1 MVAFCI
7 HQGKN
12 SCLPTLSMTERFQR
26 SLYWEYFLPQLLENG
41 SFPILVASSLFFA
54 FVYGYMF
61 FRACWKPQKVLSH
74 ALWGHGKHFPR
85 TCGILLSSREFY
97 KLLVSQY
104 IHNTLFPSWIN
115 QEYPLKNLSK
125 SYPVDSRLL
134 DFLVDQTLLI
144 TMFTLIRF
152 FHSDLKLKEVRI
164 GVIRDFTVMLTV
176 TNKVEDSAYYSTI
189 TLKLPADLDYI
200 GPTQVKE

>member
-1 MVAFCI
+1 MCQIWLLMVAFCI

-115 QEYPLKNLSK
+115 QEYPLKKCFKKLSCRLK
-125 SYPVDSRLL
+125 ISRLSCWL
-134 DFLVDQTLLI
+134 NALNHNVYIHSFL
-144 TMFTLIRF
+144 
-152 FHSDLKLKEVRI
+152 S
-164 GVIRDFTVMLTV
+164 
-176 TNKVEDSAYYSTI
+176 
-189 TLKLPADLDYI
+189 
-200 GPTQVKE
+200 

>member
-1 MVAFCI
+1 MEVFPYLLQVACF
-7 HQGKN
+7 
-12 SCLPTLSMTERFQR
+12 SR
-26 SLYWEYFLPQLLENG
+26 
-41 SFPILVASSLFFA
+41 LFT
-54 FVYGYMF
+54 VTCF

-115 QEYPLKNLSK
+115 QEDPLKNLSK

-134 DFLVDQTLLI
+134 DFLVDQTFLI
-144 TMFTLIRF
+144 TTFTLIRF